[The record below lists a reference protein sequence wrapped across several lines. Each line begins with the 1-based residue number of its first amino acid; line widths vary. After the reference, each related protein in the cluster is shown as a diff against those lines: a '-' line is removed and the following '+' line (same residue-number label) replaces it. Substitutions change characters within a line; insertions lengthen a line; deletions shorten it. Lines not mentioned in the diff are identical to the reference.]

1 MKNINKNY
9 FIMIT
14 NMKKINIYQI
24 IINLILNLNKKENLT
39 PKMYTTKFIAKLIYS
54 IYPSII
60 IKKPLK
66 TLIITHIHIKTKK
79 INKKNINSLNLKI
92 SEILFIHL
100 YQSNILHF

>member
-9 FIMIT
+9 FIMII

-39 PKMYTTKFIAKLIYS
+39 PKMYTTKFIVKLIYS
-54 IYPSII
+54 IYPLII

-92 SEILFIHL
+92 SEISSIHL